1 MIPQTTVSLDKAL
14 AFRDQGALL
23 VDVRSPAEYV
33 EATIPGA
40 LNVPLFDDEERARV
54 GITYKEEGAAAA
66 RLLAMD
72 LVAPRIPAMVR
83 SVRAA
88 RGDSGYPVVVF
99 CWRGG
104 LRSRAITSFLELA
117 GVPARQL
124 IGGHKAFRAHV
135 REFLARGEW
144 GRLLVLRGL
153 TGVGKTRLLAALA
166 EDGYPILDLEGLA
179 NHRGSAFGALGLPP
193 QPSQKAFEA
202 HIWDILRKVPPGSY
216 ALSEG
221 ESRNIGKLILP
232 DAVYQSL
239 QVETSVWVE
248 ASLDYRVSVILE
260 DYPACDE
267 LRKAFVGPVKAL
279 RRRLGGETV
288 ERFLAMLDS
297 GDWRNLVRELMVLYY
312 DPLYNHTKP
321 AQRIEVDIEP
331 LDVGMIRL
339 KEAIAQILSCADEP
353 SRRKNRGV

>member
-1 MIPQTTVSLDKAL
+1 MSRQFTIELVDAL
-14 AFRDQGALL
+14 TRRDRGGLL
-23 VDVRSPAEYV
+23 VDVRSPAEHS

-40 LNVPLFDDEERARV
+40 INVPLFDNEERATV
-54 GITYKEEGAAAA
+54 GTVYKEQGATAA

-83 SVRAA
+83 AVQKA
-88 RGDSGYPVVVF
+88 RGAGGEPVTVF

-104 LRSRAITSFLELA
+104 LRSRAVTTFLELA

-135 REFLARGEW
+135 REFLERGEW
-144 GRLLVLRGL
+144 GRILVLRGL

-166 EDGYPILDLEGLA
+166 AEGYPVLDLEGLA
-179 NHRGSAFGALGLPP
+179 NHRGSAFGALGLSP

-202 HIWDILRKVPPGSY
+202 RLWEILRKVPADGY

-232 DAVYQSL
+232 DAVYQAL
-239 QVETSVWVE
+239 QAETSLWIDAGLE
-248 ASLDYRVSVILE
+248 YRVDVILE
-260 DYPACDE
+260 DYPARDE
-267 LRKAFVGPVKAL
+267 LRQAFVGPIKAL

-288 ERFLAMLDS
+288 ERLLVLLEA
-297 GDWRNLVRELMVLYY
+297 GRWRALVSELMDLYY
-312 DPLYNHTKP
+312 DPLYAHTKP
-321 AQRIEVDIEP
+321 ERRIEIAIEP
-331 LDVGMIRL
+331 LAEGMDRL
-339 KEAIAQILSCADEP
+339 KEAIARILAHGEDDANVAE
-353 SRRKNRGV
+353 